1 MTSDPTTTPGPL
13 AGRYVL
19 LGVTGSIAAYKG
31 AAVASQL
38 RQAGA
43 RVDVLMTPA
52 ALNFVTPLT
61 MRAVSG
67 GDVYHDVF
75 DPAAQTAVN
84 HVELAYA
91 ADALVIAPASA
102 TTIARIANGLAED
115 MVSLTAL
122 ATTRPLLLAPAMEGQ
137 MFENAATQANLELLR
152 QRGAQVVGPESGRL
166 ASGRSG
172 PGRMAEPETVVAA
185 VRMVLGRDADL
196 AGRKVV
202 VSAGGTREALDP
214 VRYVGNRSSGKMGYA
229 LAEAAR
235 DRGACVV
242 LVSTAS
248 LPDPYGVAV
257 RRVESA
263 ASMLEAVEEE
273 CRTADALI
281 MAAAVADYMPATSA
295 EHKIKKHAEGLTV
308 DLVKTPDILASVR
321 GDFVRVGFAAE
332 TQDVLRHAAE
342 KLAKK
347 DLDLIVAN
355 DVSAEDA
362 GFAVDTNRVT
372 LLHRDGRREDLPVMP
387 KYDVARAVL
396 DRVATLLDRRL
407 DAGKERRS
415 S

>member
-1 MTSDPTTTPGPL
+1 
-13 AGRYVL
+13 
-19 LGVTGSIAAYKG
+19 
-31 AAVASQL
+31 
-38 RQAGA
+38 
-43 RVDVLMTPA
+43 
-52 ALNFVTPLT
+52 
-61 MRAVSG
+61 
-67 GDVYHDVF
+67 
-75 DPAAQTAVN
+75 
-84 HVELAYA
+84 
-91 ADALVIAPASA
+91 
-102 TTIARIANGLAED
+102 
-115 MVSLTAL
+115 
-122 ATTRPLLLAPAMEGQ
+122 
-137 MFENAATQANLELLR
+137 
-152 QRGAQVVGPESGRL
+152 
-166 ASGRSG
+166 
-172 PGRMAEPETVVAA
+172 MAEPETVVAA